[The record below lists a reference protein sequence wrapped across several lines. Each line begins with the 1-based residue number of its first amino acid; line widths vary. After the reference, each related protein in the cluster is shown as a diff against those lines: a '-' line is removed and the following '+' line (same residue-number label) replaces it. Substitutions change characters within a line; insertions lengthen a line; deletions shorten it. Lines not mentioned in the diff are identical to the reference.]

1 MVLKMLLWQKIESI
15 SAGVTRKTGPRRL
28 LMNRFR
34 EKFNFSLNYIFVLYV
49 FSGHV
54 ITIIYLLY
62 KQSSASQTRVERS
75 VLQKRD
81 DTNLLTNCKTSF
93 VCSC

>member
-34 EKFNFSLNYIFVLYV
+34 VKFNFSLNYIFVLYV

-54 ITIIYLLY
+54 ITIIYIIHTT
-62 KQSSASQTRVERS
+62 SQVRVR
-75 VLQKRD
+75 LA
-81 DTNLLTNCKTSF
+81 
-93 VCSC
+93 